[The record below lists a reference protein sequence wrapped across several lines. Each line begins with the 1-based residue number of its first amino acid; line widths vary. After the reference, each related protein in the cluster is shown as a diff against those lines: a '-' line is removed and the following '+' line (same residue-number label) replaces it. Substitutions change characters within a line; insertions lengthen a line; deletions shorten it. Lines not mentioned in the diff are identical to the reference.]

1 MTDNRQGWYAVH
13 VGVGREEAMASR
25 ISRALQGCGLEEAFF
40 PKFEVE
46 QKFHGEWKSALKPLW
61 PGYIIVATRLP
72 DALAKGCAE
81 LSEYA
86 RVVEVGGEPAAL
98 VSPAAELVRAWTE
111 PGDRVV
117 PLSTG
122 VKERDRMTV
131 LQGPLVGNEH
141 LVESMDRRKGI
152 AVLGVDGLD
161 GKSRMR
167 IGLRVL
173 PGDKARNICID

>member
-25 ISRALQGCGLEEAFF
+25 ISRVLQGYGLEEAFF

-46 QKFHGEWKSALKPLW
+46 QKFHGEWKRVLKPLW
-61 PGYIIVATRLP
+61 PGYIIAGTDSP
-72 DALAKGCAE
+72 EALAKGCSE
-81 LSEYA
+81 LSEHA
-86 RVVEVGGEPAAL
+86 RIIEVGDKPAAL
-98 VSPAAELVRAWTE
+98 VSPAAELIRAWTR
-111 PGDRVV
+111 PDNRVV

-122 VKERDRMTV
+122 MKEGNRMTV
-131 LQGPLVGNEH
+131 LQGPLVGSEH
-141 LVESMDRRKGI
+141 LIETMDRHKGI

-161 GKSRMR
+161 GKGRMR

-173 PGDKARNICID
+173 PGVKISNIDF

>member
-25 ISRALQGCGLEEAFF
+25 ISRVLQGCGLEEAFF

-46 QKFHGEWKSALKPLW
+46 QKFHGEWKRVLKPLW

-72 DALAKGCAE
+72 DALVKGCAE
-81 LSEYA
+81 LSEHA
-86 RVVEVGGEPAAL
+86 RIIEVGDKPAAL
-98 VSPAAELVRAWTE
+98 VSPAAELIRAWTR
-111 PGDRVV
+111 PDNRVV

-122 VKERDRMTV
+122 MKEGNRMTV

-141 LVESMDRRKGI
+141 LIESMDCRKGI
-152 AVLGVDGLD
+152 TLLGVDGLD
-161 GKSRMR
+161 GKGRMR

-173 PGDKARNICID
+173 PGVKISNIDF